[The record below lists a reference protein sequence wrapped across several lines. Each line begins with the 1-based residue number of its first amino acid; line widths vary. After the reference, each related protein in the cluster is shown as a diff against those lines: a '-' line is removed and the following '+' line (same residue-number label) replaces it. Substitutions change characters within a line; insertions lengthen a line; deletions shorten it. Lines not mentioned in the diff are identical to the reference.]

1 MTIDAIVTAGGVPK
15 IGEPLYPLTQGK
27 SKALLEINGKPM
39 IQWVLDSLSKS
50 PSIGNVVVMGL
61 DESSGVTCEKPLFF
75 MPSQGSMVD
84 NILGG
89 AKRLQTINPAIRY
102 MLIVS
107 SDIPTLTSEMVEWLV
122 QTITAS
128 DHDVYY
134 GVITRDTMEARFPG
148 SKRSYTHLKDM
159 VICGADINAVQMSAI
174 TSNYELWSALIEARK
189 NAFKQASLIGWG
201 TLLLLLLRQLTL
213 DGVVQRVGSRLGL
226 RGRALVCPYAEM
238 GMDVDKPAQFE
249 MLNAALRAK
258 A

>member
-39 IQWVLDSLSKS
+39 IQWVLDALSDS

-107 SDIPTLTSEMVEWLV
+107 SDIPTLTGEMVEWLV

-134 GVITRDTMEARFPG
+134 GVVKRETMEARFPG
-148 SKRSYTHLKDM
+148 SKRSYTYLKDM

-189 NAFKQASLIGWG
+189 NAFKQAGLIGWE

-249 MLNAALRAK
+249 MLTADLQRK